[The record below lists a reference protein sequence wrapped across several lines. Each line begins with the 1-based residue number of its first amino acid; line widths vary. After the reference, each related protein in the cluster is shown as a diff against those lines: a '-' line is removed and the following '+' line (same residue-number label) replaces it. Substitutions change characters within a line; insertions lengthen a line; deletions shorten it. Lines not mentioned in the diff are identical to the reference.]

1 MDRRNITS
9 VILCTTTM
17 VHSLLIVAVQQHRYI
32 TTFTWF
38 GLDRK
43 LEGGWFSLNFK
54 ASEWLRKTAKCFSI
68 WFEHDCSEGKNASS
82 FLCPFITLHRPE
94 KVVQISLHP
103 LLIL

>member
-1 MDRRNITS
+1 
-9 VILCTTTM
+9 M

-68 WFEHDCSEGKNASS
+68 WFENDCSEGDGKT
-82 FLCPFITLHRPE
+82 CDDYI
-94 KVVQISLHP
+94 KVLGCGHETVKKACKKTCGMCGIGE
-103 LLIL
+103 

>member
-68 WFEHDCSEGKNASS
+68 WYGLNMIALKEKMH
-82 FLCPFITLHRPE
+82 LHFCVHLSPYTGLR
-94 KVVQISLHP
+94 K
-103 LLIL
+103 